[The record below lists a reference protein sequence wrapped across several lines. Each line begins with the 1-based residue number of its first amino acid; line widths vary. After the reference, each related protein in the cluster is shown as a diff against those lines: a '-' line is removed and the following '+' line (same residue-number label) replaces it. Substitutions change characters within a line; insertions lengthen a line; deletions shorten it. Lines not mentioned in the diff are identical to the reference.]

1 MVKIGSHV
9 SLKGKKQFLGS
20 VEEALSYGANSLMIY
35 TGAPQNTRRK
45 STDGMRIAD
54 AREKMREEDF
64 DADNIIVHAPYIVNL
79 ANPEKEKRDFAVEFL
94 IEEVNR
100 SSRLG
105 SKTIVLHP
113 GSHLKQGPTKGA
125 ELIADGINRILEET
139 KDKSVRIALEGMAG
153 KGTEVGRTFE
163 ELQMIIEDIDASDRV
178 GVCLDTCHLHEAGYD
193 IVNDLDGVID
203 AFDEIIGLDRLLVWH
218 INDSLNPRG
227 AHKDR
232 HANIGF
238 GNIGFQTILDVVYHE
253 KFKDLVKIL
262 ETPYVRDGNGK
273 KKYPPYK
280 HEIAMIRK
288 KTFNPNLLE
297 DIKREYE
304 G

>member
-1 MVKIGSHV
+1 MLKIGSHV

-45 STDGMRIAD
+45 ATEKMRIDD
-54 AREKMREEDF
+54 AREKMHEEGF
-64 DADNIIVHAPYIVNL
+64 DENNIIVHAPYIVNL

-100 SSRLG
+100 SSKLG

-125 ELIADGINRILEET
+125 ELIADGLNRILEGTES
-139 KDKSVRIALEGMAG
+139 KSVRIALEGMAG

-163 ELQMIIEDIDASDRV
+163 ELQMIIANIDESERV

-203 AFDEIIGLDRLLVWH
+203 VFDDIIGLDKLLVWH
-218 INDSLNPRG
+218 INDSLNSRG

-238 GNIGFQTILDVVYHE
+238 GNIGFQTIINVIYHK
-253 KFKDLVKIL
+253 KFKNLVKIL

-280 HEIAMIRK
+280 HEIAMIREK
-288 KTFNPNLLE
+288 NFNPNLLE
-297 DIKREYE
+297 DIKKDYE